1 MIVTVGGAIMA
12 LEAREVVYGAIA
24 LAASFFGVASFFFL
38 LDAPFV
44 AVFQLAVYVG
54 AVAILILF
62 TVMLV
67 RQGRWLK
74 DAPFTATSLVGIL
87 TAAGIAISL
96 VLSFAASKYFSAA
109 EQATAPDFVQI
120 GKLISTTFSPALQV
134 LALVLASAVLG
145 AIMLARVE
153 RKEPT
158 S

>member
-1 MIVTVGGAIMA
+1 MA
-12 LEAREVVYGAIA
+12 LEAREIVYGALA
-24 LAASFFGVASFFFL
+24 LAVSFFGVASFFFL

-54 AVAILILF
+54 AVAVLILF

-74 DAPFTATSLVGIL
+74 DAPFTVTNLVGAL
-87 TAAGIAISL
+87 TAAGLAISL
-96 VLSFAASKYFSAA
+96 VLSFAASKYLNMT

-120 GKLISTTFSPALQV
+120 GRFISTTFSPALQI

-153 RKEPT
+153 RKEPA